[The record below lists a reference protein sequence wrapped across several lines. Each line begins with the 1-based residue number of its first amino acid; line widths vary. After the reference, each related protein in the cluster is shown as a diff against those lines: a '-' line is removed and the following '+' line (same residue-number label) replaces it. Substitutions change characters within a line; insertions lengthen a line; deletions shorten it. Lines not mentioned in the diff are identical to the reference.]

1 MKDQT
6 TIEFVHNEFDW
17 KNFLHNNHFKTDLT
31 LFHKELD
38 DRKED
43 LSELRWLLLEIRRVL
58 ELYRGAFPHG
68 QFERELR
75 AAFTRQADVLEK
87 QVAGYE
93 TKLEECDL
101 NAYLAVKYEIRTL
114 FKQLGAI
121 VAGSD
126 WQSPCKRLK
135 NPPPDVPEEA
145 GFAQEEQGTYMR
157 SYGSETVKEYEEAS
171 LAAFYSLSADI
182 RKQSVGFLT
191 TSGMKALEL
200 ALIAYKTFTRETL
213 PFYYQKGFYCE
224 GVDLAK
230 TLMITPLELDPAEIY
245 MEVEA
250 NKPIGC
256 LLVDPGMCWPVRP
269 AVDLARLF
277 EGLSCHKQSQ
287 PLYVIV
293 DRTLTSVAN
302 PLFERYADRLPPHVV
317 LISVESGIK
326 YMQYGLE
333 LANVGYLVAV
343 GRTLRSE
350 SHREKWVALLSLLDA
365 GADPLTVRQLPAPDL
380 KRLTARLSRL
390 NRNAYWMDAFLSHMA
405 REGKVAAFYRSV
417 EPSSQYDLNGRNWIG
432 SVFYIQLPGHRS
444 EQEYQAWIDDFVVSS
459 PEEVHFVSGG
469 SFGFDTFR
477 MNAVGDVSGKENA
490 LRVSVGRDPLGQ
502 LLLKLKYM
510 YSYVQP

>member
-1 MKDQT
+1 M
-6 TIEFVHNEFDW
+6 
-17 KNFLHNNHFKTDLT
+17 
-31 LFHKELD
+31 
-38 DRKED
+38 
-43 LSELRWLLLEIRRVL
+43 SE
-58 ELYRGAFPHG
+58 
-68 QFERELR
+68 
-75 AAFTRQADVLEK
+75 
-87 QVAGYE
+87 YE

-114 FKQLGAI
+114 YKQLGAT

-135 NPPPDVPEEA
+135 NPPPDIPEET

-171 LAAFYSLSADI
+171 LVALYSLSADM

-200 ALIAYKTFTRETL
+200 ALVAYKSFTRETL
-213 PFYYQKGFYCE
+213 PFYYQKNFYCE

-230 TLMITPLELDPAEIY
+230 SLLNTSLELDPAEIY
-245 MEVEA
+245 TKVEA
-250 NKPIGC
+250 NMPIGC

-277 EGLSCHKQSQ
+277 EGLARHKQSQ

-302 PLFERYADRLPPHVV
+302 PLFERYAHRLPSHVL

-333 LANVGYLVAV
+333 FANVGYLVAV
-343 GRTLRSE
+343 GRTMKHEL
-350 SHREKWVALLSLLDA
+350 HREKWVALLSLLDA
-365 GADPLTVRQLPAPDL
+365 GADPLTVHQLPAPDL
-380 KRLTARLSRL
+380 NRLTTRLSRL
-390 NRNAYWMDAFLSHMA
+390 NRNAYWMDAFLRYLA
-405 REGKVAAFYRSV
+405 REGKIAAFYRSV
-417 EPSSQYDLNGRNWIG
+417 EPSPQYELNGRYWIG
-432 SVFYIQLPGHRS
+432 SVFYIQIHGYCS
-444 EQEYQAWIDDFVVSS
+444 EQEYQTWIDAIVLSA

-477 MNAVGDVSGKENA
+477 MNAVGDASGKETA

-502 LLLKLKYM
+502 LLLKLNYM
-510 YSYVQP
+510 YSYMERV